1 MQKKILAGTFILAA
15 LTLFLVL
22 GALNVTAQG
31 PTATNTEPWTA
42 DYTWGEVRQIQ
53 PQQALWFKF
62 DYGSDKKPVSI
73 ALPEGRTIG
82 LEFRVYTLDQVLRLD
97 QEDKFVGNGTSVLV
111 RCDEGKCLSSHLTW
125 KGTFLAAG
133 PYFVKVSN
141 PGSRWVSFQLL
152 IAGEGVSLGPPIP
165 PTPTPTVP
173 PPPPP
178 PPPPAVVITA
188 PITLTTPLTLTVP
201 TTTTTVTTPTLP
213 VVVAPVVPVAP
224 SVQSVPPPPTNNSPY
239 FALVVPDNREQTIGP
254 SGSLWYRFGYGGDRS
269 SVLIVLPSGNATGV
283 GFRVYTPDQAANYTD
298 KKFIGIGTTGKIA
311 CETGKCTSDDL
322 AWKGAFPVPG
332 NYFIEVVNNT
342 DKERTFRLMI
352 RGDNINIED

>member
-1 MQKKILAGTFILAA
+1 MQKKILAGTIILAA
-15 LTLFLVL
+15 LTLFLGL

-42 DYTWGEVRQIQ
+42 EFTWGEPRTIQ
-53 PQQALWFKF
+53 PGQALWFKF

-73 ALPEGRTIG
+73 ALPEGKVLG
-82 LEFRVYTLDQVLRLD
+82 LEFRVYTLEQVLRLD
-97 QEDKFVGNGTSVLV
+97 QEDKFIGRGTSIQVS
-111 RCDEGKCLSSHLTW
+111 CDEGKCLSAHLTW
-125 KGTFLAAG
+125 KGAFPGAG
-133 PYFVKVSN
+133 PVFVQVRN
-141 PGSRWVSFQLL
+141 PQSRWLTFQLL
-152 IAGEGVSLGPPIP
+152 IAGESVSLGPPIP

-178 PPPPAVVITA
+178 PPTVVVTT
-188 PITLTTPLTLTVP
+188 PITLTTPLTVTVP

-213 VVVAPVVPVAP
+213 VVVAPAVPVVP

-239 FALVVPDNREQTIGP
+239 FALVVPDNREQTVGP

-298 KKFIGIGTTGKIA
+298 KKFVGIGTTGKIA

-322 AWKGAFPVPG
+322 AWKGAFPVSG

-342 DKERTFRLMI
+342 DKERTFRLII